1 MSTIADKLLY
11 LDGTKQAIKQAIR
24 DKGVTV
30 DDADT
35 FRSYADRI
43 GEIET
48 GGSEWK
54 RPSDWLPMPIVEPTD
69 KTFVGLV
76 TN

>member
-1 MSTIADKLLY
+1 M
-11 LDGTKQAIKQAIR
+11 GTRIEIIKTLPPGPTP
-24 DKGVTV
+24 D
-30 DDADT
+30 
-35 FRSYADRI
+35 SW
-43 GEIET
+43 E
-48 GGSEWK
+48 